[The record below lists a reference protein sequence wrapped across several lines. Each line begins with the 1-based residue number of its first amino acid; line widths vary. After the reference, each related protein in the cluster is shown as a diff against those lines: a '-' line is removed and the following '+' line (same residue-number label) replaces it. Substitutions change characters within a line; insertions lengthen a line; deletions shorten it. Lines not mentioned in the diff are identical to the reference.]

1 MTTTTTA
8 AAFDLLGREGVDD
21 FLGPVAGSLRDL
33 PSKPLPKPSTS
44 TQPIKIAGTTQ
55 QDLLSPLEEDPIP
68 ILDQPL
74 RSTASKL
81 PLPLIPMQT
90 LSLSPRMGTSF
101 RPVSSLSFDSSAASQ
116 SSTASDSSHEVK
128 VPPVKQN
135 PFLVPRQYQIEL
147 FQKAEAGNV
156 IAVMDTG
163 SGKTLV
169 AVMLIREML
178 RRERE
183 AQRGPKER
191 KISFFIVNNVPLVFQ
206 QAAVIRSNC
215 DAEVTMLCGAMD
227 TKKFSEDLW
236 GETYKNVDVVVLTAQ
251 ILLDLFHHGFVQ
263 MSRVNLLIFDE
274 CHHARKDHP
283 FCCIMKDFYHVHDL
297 DRAQRPKVFGMTASP
312 SSDIGS
318 KLYHTASELEK
329 LMDAKVFTVDKEEVK
344 QFVER
349 PLEFVVQYNPAP
361 GYRTTKLT
369 SVLRSKCFMV
379 PSLNPIFESV
389 QFNLSHLGSWCVDSL
404 WRVYI
409 ENMARREGSIKQL
422 PEEIRTAL
430 DVVKAWTYPNP
441 AVDIKQ
447 MSPKVMK
454 LIQILRVAGKSWSED
469 FCGIIFVQRRD
480 TAIALCLLLQELEEF
495 REIFR
500 VQVLAGHSDENYSVL
515 KMKFQ
520 EQNDIISNFRSKVYN
535 LLVSTSVAEEGLD
548 IQPCNVVIRFDP
560 ITTTISYIQSRGRA
574 RQKNSRY
581 IMMMEYDNRG
591 EEAALEKIQIGE
603 KSMREWCHS
612 LDSERLMRKPGSIDE
627 DDGTELMDMT
637 PAQSYRVPTT
647 GALLT
652 LDSAIQLLHYYCSS
666 LTGDEFCSLQPEF
679 SVTANGSSGFICD
692 LTLPPNAPVR
702 IVQSDRT
709 STKQM
714 ARKSAAFKAC
724 ELLHSLKAL
733 NDNLLPVMVEEVI
746 GDSPV
751 ESVPLETIEKN
762 RIYPYSCPEI
772 WKQDPMNI
780 EAPLILHRCV
790 LEMDERDV
798 ERLGGKHRFRL
809 MCILTRQ
816 PLPSAIAPIRLYLEG
831 AGRLVNIKSYP
842 EPLTV
847 TKEQL
852 LLIQKFTLLLFQRMC
867 RKSFE
872 CSLETMPY
880 FLVPICKR
888 NSSTNLDLTLAQAE
902 LDISWEDI
910 ESGQKVQPDPVPIP
924 ETEDE
929 QVLQTTLL
937 ALRKDPTRE
946 FFLKTI
952 LKDYKMQDLMPPDA
966 FRQELAA
973 WDESLTKLRNHTMR
987 SAAKAA
993 TATSPSSDA
1002 STANNPPSSPSPSN
1016 LLIEGVV
1023 TPAPAT
1029 VPKTFAA
1036 YFKWKF
1042 QVDCEDGDKILMVDR
1057 VRKMRNHLQPAVRE
1071 EEAKEEAG
1079 AMMMPLKACIR
1090 GTVKAD
1096 VLRMAQLVPSILFSL
1111 DQTLLVYEA
1120 RNLIGLNQVRL
1131 DYLQEAFT
1139 TSSSNRDYQYERLE
1153 LLGDSFLKFSSTIR
1167 LYIVN
1172 PAKDEGQLHAS
1183 RIRIISNKA
1192 LLGHATSLEL
1202 YRFISST
1209 PFHRKSWRPPY
1220 FTIDK
1225 KEWESVQKHQL
1236 SNKTLAD
1243 VIEASLGAAFLSGGY
1258 TVAFQAA
1265 KALRI
1270 PFDEFATWE
1279 DFERVFLEAKTTKEA
1294 VRRGEEGLA
1303 SSSSTT
1309 SSLMAQVPLSVANM
1323 AAIQEVQKVL
1333 GYEFKDPS
1341 LFFEAMTH
1349 ASHIRADAVC
1359 YQRLEF
1365 LGDAV
1370 LDFQV
1375 IQYYYEKYYDAPPGA
1390 VTLIKDASV
1399 NNGILGAISLK
1410 WGLQKFLDHYSPS
1423 LIGAISRAMVSLEE
1437 RASKSPTGELEK
1449 EYWVDIYMP
1458 KVLGDLVESTLGAV
1472 FVDSGF
1478 NFELITD
1485 LFRRLIKPFLDKH
1498 VNFEGMVLHPN
1509 KVLLESLQYQGCHNF
1524 KFETE
1529 AAEKV
1534 SDSEKLLKKLGLGMR
1549 SSNGLRSHDDGEP
1562 VLKCH
1567 FRIHERTVATAVGK
1581 HMEDLRK
1588 EVSLATLAI
1597 LRKEP
1602 ELMATL
1608 CTCPKKRGA
1617 RHMSM
1622 LDRYRKE

>member
-1 MTTTTTA
+1 MTTTTA
-8 AAFDLLGREGVDD
+8 SAFDLLEWEGVDD
-21 FLGPVAGSLRDL
+21 L
-33 PSKPLPKPSTS
+33 PSQVLPSSPLPKPFTP
-44 TQPIKIAGTTQ
+44 TQLTKTAATAQ
-55 QDLLSPLEEDPIP
+55 QDLLSLLEESPLP

-74 RSTASKL
+74 RSVASNL

-101 RPVSSLSFDSSAASQ
+101 RPVPSFSSA
-116 SSTASDSSHEVK
+116 SSTASQPLTVTESSQEVK
-128 VPPVKQN
+128 VPPVQQD
-135 PFLVPRQYQIEL
+135 PFLVPRQYQVEL
-147 FQKAEAGNV
+147 FRKAEAGNV

-183 AQRGPKER
+183 AQRGPTKS

-206 QAAVIRSNC
+206 QAAVIRANC
-215 DAEVTMLCGAMD
+215 DAEVAMLCGAMD
-227 TKKFSEDLW
+227 TKKFSDDLW
-236 GETYKNVDVVVLTAQ
+236 GETYKKVDVVVVTAQ
-251 ILLDLFHHGFVQ
+251 ILLDLFRHGFVQ

-274 CHHARKDHP
+274 CHHARKEHP
-283 FCCIMKDFYHVHDL
+283 FCCIMKEFYHVHNL
-297 DRAQRPKVFGMTASP
+297 DRSQRPKVFGMTASP

-318 KLYHTASELEK
+318 KLYHTASELEN

-369 SVLRSKCFMV
+369 SALRSKCFMV
-379 PSLNPIFESV
+379 PRLNPIFENV

-404 WRVYI
+404 WRVYV
-409 ENMARREGSIKQL
+409 ENMARKDGGIKQL

-430 DVVKAWTYPNP
+430 DVVKAWTYPAP

-454 LIQILRVAGKSWSED
+454 LIQILRVAGKSWTED

-500 VQVLAGHSDENYSVL
+500 VQVLAGHSDDSDSVL
-515 KMKFQ
+515 KMNFQ
-520 EQNDIISNFRSKVYN
+520 EQNDIISNFRGKAYN

-560 ITTTISYIQSRGRA
+560 VTTTISYIQSRGRA

-603 KSMREWCHS
+603 KSMRDWCHS
-612 LDSERLMRKPGSIDE
+612 LDSERLMRKPASIDE
-627 DDGTELMDMT
+627 DEGTELMDMLT
-637 PAQSYRVPTT
+637 PDQSYRVPST

-652 LDSAIQLLHYYCSS
+652 LDSAIPLLHYYCSS
-666 LTGDEFCSLQPEF
+666 LTGDEFCSLRPEF

-692 LTLPPNAPVR
+692 LTLPPNASIR

-709 STKQM
+709 STKLM

-724 ELLHSLKAL
+724 EMLHSLKAL
-733 NDNLLPVMVEEVI
+733 NDNLLPVVVREAI

-751 ESVPLETIEKN
+751 ESGPVETIEKN
-762 RIYPYSCPEI
+762 RVYPYTCPEI
-772 WKQDPMNI
+772 WKQDPMDT
-780 EAPLILHRCV
+780 EAPITLHRCV
-790 LEMDERDV
+790 IEMDERDV
-798 ERLGGKHRFRL
+798 ECLGGKRRFRL

-816 PLPSAIAPIRLYLEG
+816 PLPNAIAPIRLYLEG

-842 EPLTV
+842 EPVTV
-847 TKEQL
+847 KKEQL
-852 LLIQKFTLLLFQRMC
+852 LLFQKYTLLLFQRMC

-880 FLVPICKR
+880 FVVPLCKR
-888 NSSTNLDLTLAQAE
+888 NTSSKLDSTLAETE

-929 QVLQTTLL
+929 QALQTIL
-937 ALRKDPTRE
+937 ALHKDPTRE
-946 FFLKTI
+946 FFLKKIVT
-952 LKDYKMQDLMPPDA
+952 DYKMQDLMPPDT
-966 FRQELAA
+966 FQQELAA
-973 WDESLTKLRNHTMR
+973 WDESLTKLRNHTKR
-987 SAAKAA
+987 SAADASA
-993 TATSPSSDA
+993 ATSPSPDA
-1002 STANNPPSSPSPSN
+1002 STGNSSPSSHSASD
-1016 LLIEGVV
+1016 LSAEEVA
-1023 TPAPAT
+1023 TPAPTPA
-1029 VPKTFAA
+1029 PRTFAA

-1042 QVDCEDGDKILMVDR
+1042 HVDCEDSDKILMVDR

-1071 EEAKEEAG
+1071 EEAKEETG
-1079 AMMMPLKACIR
+1079 SMMVPLKACIR
-1090 GTVKAD
+1090 GTIKAD

-1111 DQTLLVYEA
+1111 DQALLVYEA
-1120 RNLIGLNQVRL
+1120 RELVGLSQIRL

-1192 LLGHATSLEL
+1192 LLGHAMSLEL

-1209 PFHRKSWRPPY
+1209 PFHRKSWRPPH
-1220 FTIDK
+1220 FTVDK

-1258 TVAFQAA
+1258 NVAFQAA

-1270 PFDEFATWE
+1270 PFEEFTTWA
-1279 DFERVFLEAKTTKEA
+1279 DFERVFLEAKATKEA
-1294 VRRGEEGLA
+1294 AWRGEEGL
-1303 SSSSTT
+1303 SPSSSTT
-1309 SSLMAQVPLSVANM
+1309 LSVANM

-1349 ASHIRADAVC
+1349 ASHIRTDAVC

-1375 IQYYYEKYYDAPPGA
+1375 IRYYYEKYYDAPPGA
-1390 VTLIKDASV
+1390 ITLIKDASV

-1410 WGLQKFLDHYSPS
+1410 WGLQKFLNHYSPS

-1478 NFELITD
+1478 DFDLITD
-1485 LFRRLIKPFLDKH
+1485 LFRRLLKPFLDKH
-1498 VNFEGMVLHPN
+1498 VNFEGMILHPN
-1509 KVLLESLQYQGCHNF
+1509 KVLLESLQHQGCHSF

-1549 SSNGLRSHDDGEP
+1549 SSNGSRNQDNGDP

-1567 FRIHERTVATAVGK
+1567 FRIHGRTMATAVGK

-1588 EVSLATLAI
+1588 EVSLVTLAI
-1597 LRKEP
+1597 LKREP
-1602 ELMATL
+1602 ELMTTL
-1608 CTCPKKRGA
+1608 CTCPKRRGA
-1617 RHMSM
+1617 RHVSM
-1622 LDRYRKE
+1622 LDRYRQE

>member
-1 MTTTTTA
+1 MTSTA
-8 AAFDLLGREGVDD
+8 AYDLLQWEGVDD
-21 FLGPVAGSLRDL
+21 LLGSVATPSQLL
-33 PSKPLPKPSTS
+33 PSNPSPKLSTP
-44 TQPIKIAGTTQ
+44 TQPTNVASATQ
-55 QDLLSPLEEDPIP
+55 PQQGHFSLLEDDPLP
-68 ILDQPL
+68 ILDQPVL
-74 RSTASKL
+74 SMASTL

-90 LSLSPRMGTSF
+90 LSLSPRFGTSF
-101 RPVSSLSFDSSAASQ
+101 RPVSSFSSA
-116 SSTASDSSHEVK
+116 SSTASSSTVSESSREVK
-128 VPPVKQN
+128 VPSVKQD
-135 PFLVPRQYQIEL
+135 PFLVPRQYQTEL
-147 FQKAEAGNV
+147 FHKAEAGNV

-178 RRERE
+178 RREKE

-191 KISFFIVNNVPLVFQ
+191 KLSFFIVNNVPLVFQ
-206 QAAVIRSNC
+206 QAAVIRANC

-227 TKKFSEDLW
+227 TKKFSDELW
-236 GETYKNVDVVVLTAQ
+236 GETYKKVDVVVVTAQ
-251 ILLDLFHHGFVQ
+251 ILLDLFRHGFVQ

-283 FCCIMKDFYHVHDL
+283 FCCIMKEFYHVHEL
-297 DRAQRPKVFGMTASP
+297 DHSQRPKVFGMTASP

-318 KLYHTASELEK
+318 KLYHTASELEN
-329 LMDAKVFTVDKEEVK
+329 LMDAKVFTVDQEEVK

-369 SVLRSKCFMV
+369 SVLRSKCFMI
-379 PSLNPIFESV
+379 PRLNSIFESV

-404 WRVYI
+404 WRINV
-409 ENMARREGSIKQL
+409 ENMVRRDGGIKQL
-422 PEEIRTAL
+422 PEEIRMAY
-430 DVVKAWTYPNP
+430 DVVKAWTFPTP
-441 AVDIKQ
+441 TVDIKQ

-454 LIQILRVAGKSWSED
+454 LIQILRVAGKSWTED

-500 VQVLAGHSDENYSVL
+500 VQVLAGHSDESDSVL

-560 ITTTISYIQSRGRA
+560 VTTTISYIQSRGRA

-603 KSMREWCHS
+603 KSMRDWCHS
-612 LDSERLMRKPGSIDE
+612 LDSERLMRKPASIDE
-627 DDGTELMDMT
+627 DEGTELMDMLT
-637 PAQSYRVPTT
+637 PSQSYRVPTT

-652 LDSAIQLLHYYCSS
+652 LDSAIPLLHYYCSS
-666 LTGDEFCSLQPEF
+666 LTGDEFCSLRPEF

-733 NDNLLPVMVEEVI
+733 NDNLLPVVVEEVI

-751 ESVPLETIEKN
+751 QSGPVEVIEKN
-762 RIYPYSCPEI
+762 RVYPYSCPEI
-772 WKQDPMNI
+772 WKQDSMDT
-780 EAPLILHRCV
+780 EAPVTLHKCV
-790 LEMDERDV
+790 IEMDERDV

-816 PLPSAIAPIRLYLEG
+816 PLPNAIAPIRLYLEG
-831 AGRLVNIKSYP
+831 AGRLVNIKSHLDP
-842 EPLTV
+842 VTV
-847 TKEQL
+847 EKEQL
-852 LLIQKFTLLLFQRMC
+852 LHFQKYTLLLFQRMC

-872 CSLETMPY
+872 CSLESMPY
-880 FLVPICKR
+880 FVVPLCIR
-888 NSSTNLDLTLAQAE
+888 NTSLRVNATLAEAD
-902 LDISWEDI
+902 LDISWEDVK
-910 ESGQKVQPDPVPIP
+910 SGQKMQPDPVPIP

-946 FFLKTI
+946 FFFKKIVT
-952 LKDYKMQDLMPPDA
+952 DYKMQDLMPPDA

-973 WDESLTKLRNHTMR
+973 WDESLIKIRNHTKR
-987 SAAKAA
+987 LAAKA
-993 TATSPSSDA
+993 TAVTSSSLEPSTTTTSPSS
-1002 STANNPPSSPSPSN
+1002 PSLSDPVTEE
-1016 LLIEGVV
+1016 IT
-1023 TPAPAT
+1023 TPAPA
-1029 VPKTFAA
+1029 PAPRTFAA

-1096 VLRMAQLVPSILFSL
+1096 ILRMAQLVPSILFSL

-1120 RNLIGLNQVRL
+1120 RDLIGLRQIRL

-1192 LLGHATSLEL
+1192 LLDHATSLEL

-1220 FTIDK
+1220 FTVDK
-1225 KEWESVQKHQL
+1225 REWESVQKHQL

-1243 VIEASLGAAFLSGGY
+1243 VIEATLGAAFLSGGY

-1270 PFDEFATWE
+1270 PFDEFATWG
-1279 DFERVFLEAKTTKEA
+1279 DFGRVFLEAKAAKEA
-1294 VRRGEEGLA
+1294 SRRGEEGLA
-1303 SSSSTT
+1303 SSLLMST
-1309 SSLMAQVPLSVANM
+1309 PLSMANL
-1323 AAIQEVQKVL
+1323 AAIQEVQKIL

-1375 IQYYYEKYYDAPPGA
+1375 IRYYYEKYYDAPPGA
-1390 VTLIKDASV
+1390 ITLIKDASV

-1410 WGLQKFLDHYSPS
+1410 WGLQKFLNHYSPS

-1449 EYWVDIYMP
+1449 EYWVDICMP

-1485 LFRRLIKPFLDKH
+1485 LFRRLIMPFLDKH

-1509 KVLLESLQYQGCHNF
+1509 KVLLESLQHQGCSNF

-1529 AAEKV
+1529 TTEKV
-1534 SDSEKLLKKLGLGMR
+1534 SSSEKLLKKLGLGMR
-1549 SSNGLRSHDDGEP
+1549 SSNGSRNHDDGEP

-1567 FRIHERTVATAVGK
+1567 FKIHERTMATAVGK

-1597 LRKEP
+1597 LKKEP
-1602 ELMATL
+1602 ELMVTL

-1617 RHMSM
+1617 RHVSM
-1622 LDRYRKE
+1622 LDRYRQE

>member
-1 MTTTTTA
+1 M
-8 AAFDLLGREGVDD
+8 
-21 FLGPVAGSLRDL
+21 
-33 PSKPLPKPSTS
+33 
-44 TQPIKIAGTTQ
+44 
-55 QDLLSPLEEDPIP
+55 EEDPLP

-74 RSTASKL
+74 RSMASKL

-90 LSLSPRMGTSF
+90 LSLSPQMGTSF
-101 RPVSSLSFDSSAASQ
+101 RPVSSPSFGSSTASQ
-116 SSTASDSSHEVK
+116 SSTVTESSQEVK
-128 VPPVKQN
+128 VPPVKQD
-135 PFLVPRQYQIEL
+135 PFLVPRQYQVEL
-147 FQKAEAGNV
+147 FRKAEAGNV

-169 AVMLIREML
+169 AVMLTREML

-183 AQRGPKER
+183 AQRGPNER

-206 QAAVIRSNC
+206 QAAVIRANC
-215 DAEVTMLCGAMD
+215 DAEVAMLCGTMD
-227 TKKFSEDLW
+227 TKKFSEELW
-236 GETYKNVDVVVLTAQ
+236 KQTYEKVDVVVVTAQ
-251 ILLDLFHHGFVQ
+251 ILLDLFRHGFVQ

-274 CHHARKDHP
+274 CHHARKEHP
-283 FCCIMKDFYHVHDL
+283 FCCIMKEFYHVHDL
-297 DRAQRPKVFGMTASP
+297 DRSQRPKVFGMTASP

-318 KLYHTASELEK
+318 KLYHTAVELEN

-369 SVLRSKCFMV
+369 SALRSKCFMV
-379 PSLNPIFESV
+379 SRLNPIFENV
-389 QFNLSHLGSWCVDSL
+389 QSNLSHLGSWCVDSL
-404 WRVYI
+404 WRVHV
-409 ENMARREGSIKQL
+409 ENMARRDGGIKQL
-422 PEEIRTAL
+422 PEDIRTAF
-430 DVVKAWTYPNP
+430 DVIKAWTFPAP

-495 REIFR
+495 QGIFR
-500 VQVLAGHSDENYSVL
+500 VQMLAGHNDESDSVL
-515 KMKFQ
+515 KMGFHV
-520 EQNDIISNFRSKVYN
+520 QNAIISSFRSKVYN

-560 ITTTISYIQSRGRA
+560 VTTTISYIQSRGRA

-603 KSMREWCHS
+603 KSMHDWCHS
-612 LDSERLMRKPGSIDE
+612 LDSERLMRKPASIDE
-627 DDGTELMDMT
+627 DEGTELMDMLT

-652 LDSAIQLLHYYCSS
+652 LDSAIPLLHYYCSS
-666 LTGDEFCSLQPEF
+666 LTGDEFCSLRPEF

-733 NDNLLPVMVEEVI
+733 NDNLLPVVVEEVI

-751 ESVPLETIEKN
+751 ESGPVETIEKN
-762 RIYPYSCPEI
+762 RFYPYSCPEI
-772 WKQDPMNI
+772 WKQDPI
-780 EAPLILHRCV
+780 DTEAPVILHRCV

-798 ERLGGKHRFRL
+798 GRLGGKHRFRL

-816 PLPSAIAPIRLYLEG
+816 PLPNAIAPIRLYLEG
-831 AGRLVNIKSYP
+831 AGRLVHIKSCSKP
-842 EPLTV
+842 VTV
-847 TKEQL
+847 KKEQL
-852 LLIQKFTLLLFQRMC
+852 LLFQKYTLLLFQRMC

-880 FLVPICKR
+880 FFVPLCKR
-888 NSSTNLDLTLAQAE
+888 NSSSKVDLTFAEAE

-910 ESGQKVQPDPVPIP
+910 ESGLKAQPDPEPIP

-929 QVLQTTLL
+929 KGLQTTLL

-946 FFLKTI
+946 FFFKAIVT
-952 LKDYKMQDLMPPDA
+952 DYNMQDLMPPDA

-973 WDESLTKLRNHTMR
+973 WDESLTKLRNHTKR

-993 TATSPSSDA
+993 AATSPSPDA
-1002 STANNPPSSPSPSN
+1002 STANTSHSNPPPSDPST
-1016 LLIEGVV
+1016 ERVA
-1023 TPAPAT
+1023 TPEPAP
-1029 VPKTFAA
+1029 VPRTFAA

-1042 QVDCEDGDKILMVDR
+1042 LVDCEDGDKILMVDR

-1079 AMMMPLKACIR
+1079 AVIMPLKACIR

-1120 RNLIGLNQVRL
+1120 RDLLGLNQVRL

-1172 PAKDEGQLHAS
+1172 PAKDEGQLHSS

-1192 LLGHATSLEL
+1192 LLGHAMSLEL

-1209 PFHRKSWRPPY
+1209 PFHRKSWRPPH
-1220 FTIDK
+1220 FTVDK

-1270 PFDEFATWE
+1270 PFDEFASWK
-1279 DFERVFLEAKTTKEA
+1279 DFERVFLEAKLAKEA
-1294 VRRGEEGLA
+1294 TRRGEEGSA
-1303 SSSSTT
+1303 SSS
-1309 SSLMAQVPLSVANM
+1309 LMTPAPLSMANM

-1375 IQYYYEKYYDAPPGA
+1375 IRYYYEKYYDAPPGA
-1390 VTLIKDASV
+1390 ITLIKDASV

-1410 WGLQKFLDHYSPS
+1410 WGLQRFLNHYSPS
-1423 LIGAISRAMVSLEE
+1423 LVGAITRAIVSLEE
-1437 RASKSPTGELEK
+1437 RAIKSPTGELEK

-1478 NFELITD
+1478 DFELITD

-1509 KVLLESLQYQGCHNF
+1509 KVLLESLQHQGCHGF

-1534 SDSEKLLKKLGLGMR
+1534 SDSERLLRKLGLGLR
-1549 SSNGLRSHDDGEP
+1549 SSNGSRSHDDGEP
-1562 VLKCH
+1562 VMKCH
-1567 FRIHERTVATAVGK
+1567 FRIHERIMATAVGK

-1588 EVSLATLAI
+1588 EVSLATLAT
-1597 LRKEP
+1597 LKREP

-1617 RHMSM
+1617 RHVSM

>member
-1 MTTTTTA
+1 MTTTTA
-8 AAFDLLGREGVDD
+8 SAFDLLEWEGVDD
-21 FLGPVAGSLRDL
+21 L
-33 PSKPLPKPSTS
+33 PSRVLPSNPLPKPFTP
-44 TQPIKIAGTTQ
+44 TQLTKTAATAQ
-55 QDLLSPLEEDPIP
+55 QDLLSLLEENPLP

-74 RSTASKL
+74 RSVASNL

-101 RPVSSLSFDSSAASQ
+101 RPVPSFSFA
-116 SSTASDSSHEVK
+116 SSTASQPLTVTESSQEVK
-128 VPPVKQN
+128 VPPVQQD

-147 FQKAEAGNV
+147 FRKAEAGNV

-178 RRERE
+178 RREKE
-183 AQRGPKER
+183 AQRGPTKS

-206 QAAVIRSNC
+206 QAAVIRANC
-215 DAEVTMLCGAMD
+215 DAEVAMLCGAMD
-227 TKKFSEDLW
+227 TKKFSDDLW
-236 GETYKNVDVVVLTAQ
+236 GETYKKVDVVVVTAQ
-251 ILLDLFHHGFVQ
+251 ILLDLFRHGFVQ

-274 CHHARKDHP
+274 CHHARKEHP
-283 FCCIMKDFYHVHDL
+283 FCCIMKEFYHVHDL
-297 DRAQRPKVFGMTASP
+297 DRSQRPKVFGMTASP

-318 KLYHTASELEK
+318 KLYHTASELEN

-361 GYRTTKLT
+361 GYRTTNLT
-369 SVLRSKCFMV
+369 SALRSKCFMV
-379 PSLNPIFESV
+379 PRLNPIFESV

-404 WRVYI
+404 WRVYV
-409 ENMARREGSIKQL
+409 ENMARKDGGIKQL
-422 PEEIRTAL
+422 PEEIKTAL
-430 DVVKAWTYPNP
+430 DVVKAWTYPAP

-454 LIQILRVAGKSWSED
+454 LIQILRVAGKSWTED

-480 TAIALCLLLQELEEF
+480 TAIALCLLLQELGEF

-500 VQVLAGHSDENYSVL
+500 VQVLAGHSDESDSVL
-515 KMKFQ
+515 KMNFQ
-520 EQNDIISNFRSKVYN
+520 EQNDIISNFRSKAYN

-560 ITTTISYIQSRGRA
+560 VTTTISYIQSRGRA

-603 KSMREWCHS
+603 KSMRDWCHS
-612 LDSERLMRKPGSIDE
+612 LDSERLMRKPASIDE
-627 DDGTELMDMT
+627 DEETELMDMQT
-637 PAQSYRVPTT
+637 PDQSYRVPAT

-652 LDSAIQLLHYYCSS
+652 LDSAIPLLHYYCSS
-666 LTGDEFCSLQPEF
+666 LTGDEFCSLRPEF

-692 LTLPPNAPVR
+692 LTLPPNASIR

-709 STKQM
+709 STKLM

-724 ELLHSLKAL
+724 EMLHSLKAL
-733 NDNLLPVMVEEVI
+733 NDNLLPVVVREVI
-746 GDSPV
+746 DDSPV
-751 ESVPLETIEKN
+751 ESGPVETIEKN
-762 RIYPYSCPEI
+762 RVYPYTCPEI
-772 WKQDPMNI
+772 WKQDQMDT
-780 EAPLILHRCV
+780 EAPIILHRCAI
-790 LEMDERDV
+790 EMDERDV
-798 ERLGGKHRFRL
+798 ECLGGKHRFRL

-816 PLPSAIAPIRLYLEG
+816 PLPNAIAPIRLYLEG
-831 AGRLVNIKSYP
+831 AGRLVNIKGYP
-842 EPLTV
+842 EPVTV

-852 LLIQKFTLLLFQRMC
+852 LLFQKYTLLLFQRMC

-880 FLVPICKR
+880 FVVPLCKR
-888 NSSTNLDLTLAQAE
+888 NASSKLDSTLAETE

-924 ETEDE
+924 ETED
-929 QVLQTTLL
+929 VHALQTTLL
-937 ALRKDPTRE
+937 ALHKDPTRE
-946 FFLKTI
+946 FFLKKIVT
-952 LKDYKMQDLMPPDA
+952 DYKMQDLMPPGT
-966 FRQELAA
+966 FQQELAA
-973 WDESLTKLRNHTMR
+973 WDESLTKLRNHAKR
-987 SAAKAA
+987 SAAEASA
-993 TATSPSSDA
+993 ATSPSPDA
-1002 STANNPPSSPSPSN
+1002 STGNSSPSSYSASD
-1016 LLIEGVV
+1016 LSAEGVA
-1023 TPAPAT
+1023 TPAPTPA
-1029 VPKTFAA
+1029 PRTFAA

-1042 QVDCEDGDKILMVDR
+1042 HVDCEDSDKILMVDR

-1071 EEAKEEAG
+1071 EEAKEETG
-1079 AMMMPLKACIR
+1079 AMVVPLKACMR

-1120 RNLIGLNQVRL
+1120 RELVGLRQIRL

-1192 LLGHATSLEL
+1192 LLGHAMSLEL

-1209 PFHRKSWRPPY
+1209 PFHRKSWRPPH
-1220 FTIDK
+1220 FTVDK

-1258 TVAFQAA
+1258 NVAFQAA

-1270 PFDEFATWE
+1270 PFDEFSTWA
-1279 DFERVFLEAKTTKEA
+1279 DFERVFLEAKANKEA
-1294 VRRGEEGLA
+1294 AWRGEEGLS

-1309 SSLMAQVPLSVANM
+1309 LSLMTPAPLSMANM

-1375 IQYYYEKYYDAPPGA
+1375 IRYYYEKYYDAPPGA
-1390 VTLIKDASV
+1390 ITLIKDASV

-1410 WGLQKFLDHYSPS
+1410 WGLQKFLNHYSPS

-1478 NFELITD
+1478 DFDLITD
-1485 LFRRLIKPFLDKH
+1485 LFRRLLKPFLDKH

-1509 KVLLESLQYQGCHNF
+1509 KVLLESLQHQGCHSF

-1534 SDSEKLLKKLGLGMR
+1534 SDSERLLKKLGLGMR
-1549 SSNGLRSHDDGEP
+1549 SSNGSRNQDNGEP

-1567 FRIHERTVATAVGK
+1567 FQIHGRTMATAVGK

-1588 EVSLATLAI
+1588 EVSLTTLTI
-1597 LRKEP
+1597 LKREP

-1608 CTCPKKRGA
+1608 CTCPKRRGA
-1617 RHMSM
+1617 RHVSM
-1622 LDRYRKE
+1622 LDRYRQE